1 MASMILECRSALLDV
16 AVPGRFGAR
25 RSGAPPVTL
34 VERAGLALALVTA
47 RKGKAVE
54 AIEAL
59 AAFAQ
64 VRPLDRPSV
73 FAKDGVAL
81 IGVASGQWLAVAEPK
96 RAVGFAAAIAE
107 ACAAAATVTDH
118 TSAKAVVRIAGARA
132 RDALAKGCPIDLD
145 PRVFKPGSAATTRIA
160 LIDCSLWQTDST
172 PAYDLAVDRSIAPS
186 FWTWLTAS
194 AAEYGYEVLP
204 APDGEPVR
212 ISAL

>member
-1 MASMILECRSALLDV
+1 MASMILECRSALLNV

-25 RSGAPPVTL
+25 RSGAPSVTL
-34 VERAGLALALVTA
+34 VERAGLAIALVTA

-107 ACAAAATVTDH
+107 ASAAAATVTDH

-132 RDALAKGCPIDLD
+132 RDALAKGCPIDFD
-145 PRVFKPGSAATTRIA
+145 PRVFKSGSAATTRIA

-186 FWTWLTAS
+186 FWTWLTSS

-212 ISAL
+212 LSAF

>member
-1 MASMILECRSALLDV
+1 VASMTLDRRSALLDV

-34 VERAGLALALVTA
+34 VERAGLAIALVTA

-73 FAKDGVAL
+73 VAKDGVAL
-81 IGVASGQWLAVAEPK
+81 IGVAPGQWLAVAEPK
-96 RAVGFAAAIAE
+96 SAVGFAAAIAE
-107 ACAAAATVTDH
+107 ACAVVATVTDH

-145 PRVFKPGSAATTRIA
+145 ARAFKPGDAATTRIA
-160 LIDCSLWQTDST
+160 LIDCSLWQVSATA
-172 PAYDLAVDRSIAPS
+172 AYDLAVDRSIAPS
-186 FWTWLTAS
+186 FWGWLTSS

-204 APDGEPVR
+204 ST
-212 ISAL
+212 IALADHVI